1 MEVVIKAEAKES
13 ADLVLALQGQRN
25 QEAVDITQHIA
36 DELASQLAS
45 SHIPE

>member
-1 MEVVIKAEAKES
+1 MEIKATPKEI
-13 ADLVLALQGQRN
+13 AALVLALQGQRN